1 PLNSNGF
8 VVTGQ
13 NESSISLQW
22 NKVGN
27 QSFILQVEGSVISV
41 PAPDGNGPV
50 THTVSALSAGTEYT
64 FTLFTVFNGVTSR
77 GENLT
82 AATAPLNS
90 NGFVVTGQNESSISL
105 QWNKVGNQSFILQV
119 EGSVINVPAPD
130 GNGPVTHTVSALSAG
145 TEYTFTLFT
154 VFNGVPSRG
163 ENLTAATAPLNS
175 NGFVVTGQNESSIS
189 LQWNKV
195 GNQSFILQVEALPA
209 PDGNGPVTHTVSA
222 LSAGTEYTFTLFTVF
237 NGVTSSGATVRAS
250 TAPLNSNGFVVTG
263 QNESSISL
271 QWNKVGNQSFILQVE
286 GSVISVPAPDGNGP
300 VDPHSLCS
308 LCWD

>member
-195 GNQSFILQVEALPA
+195 GNQSFILQVEA
-209 PDGNGPVTHTVSA
+209 
-222 LSAGTEYTFTLFTVF
+222 
-237 NGVTSSGATVRAS
+237 
-250 TAPLNSNGFVVTG
+250 PLNSNGFVVTG